1 MSKHLHFL
9 NMIWNKVSFRALRA
23 KIGQILLILVFI
35 SSLVGMMPSSA
46 AAAPA
51 GKALQFNGSNQY
63 VTFGNASG
71 LGLQNFTVET
81 WFKRTGT
88 GVAVSTGTNGVT
100 AIPLVTKGSPQADGS
115 NVDENYILGIRSSDN
130 VLAADFETYAVC
142 GSRPAGDNNPIVGV
156 TPIVNN
162 TWYHAAFTYD
172 GTALKLY
179 LNGNLEATLASTCI
193 PRYDSIQHA
202 GLGTYL
208 TSTGA
213 SSGYFQGVLDEVRI
227 WNAAHTQ
234 ASIQSTINSELTSG
248 TGLVARWGL
257 NEGTGT
263 TAASSVGSF
272 PGTLTNGPTWVDGF
286 PLPDSTPPAAP
297 IGLSGTP
304 FNQGA
309 SLTWNANGESDL
321 AGYNIYR
328 GTVSGG
334 PYAKVN
340 VSLLTSPNYGDSGL
354 TNGTPYYY
362 VVKAVDTS
370 ALKSG
375 NSNQAT
381 VTPQVANLLRSAV

>member
-1 MSKHLHFL
+1 M
-9 NMIWNKVSFRALRA
+9 A
-23 KIGQILLILVFI
+23 
-35 SSLVGMMPSSA
+35 
-46 AAAPA
+46 
-51 GKALQFNGSNQY
+51 SNQY

-100 AIPLVTKGSPQADGS
+100 AIPLVTKGSAEQDGT

-227 WNAAHTQ
+227 WNVAHTQ

-272 PGTLTNGPTWVDGF
+272 PGTLTNGPTWVAPGAPFNITFDT
-286 PLPDSTPPAAP
+286 TPPAVP
-297 IGLSGTP
+297 TGLTATP
-304 FNQGA
+304 GMNSA
-309 SLTWNANGESDL
+309 SLSWSANSEPDL
-321 AGYNIYR
+321 AGYNVYR
-328 GTVSGG
+328 ST
-334 PYAKVN
+334 
-340 VSLLTSPNYGDSGL
+340 TSPVIKTTPINSSSNNYGCL
-354 TNGTPYYY
+354 C
-362 VVKAVDTS
+362 
-370 ALKSG
+370 
-375 NSNQAT
+375 
-381 VTPQVANLLRSAV
+381 